1 MKTFPV
7 LWLIVFGNAWAD
19 GDPARGQK
27 RFEECA
33 ACHTLEAGKHGVGPS
48 LKGVFE
54 RTAGQA
60 PDFLYSPAMRRSK
73 IKWSPEALEQFIAD
87 PQKMVPANRMPYAGM
102 PEAADRADLV
112 AYLQK
117 AAK

>member
-1 MKTFPV
+1 
-7 LWLIVFGNAWAD
+7 LIVFGNAWAD

>member
-1 MKTFPV
+1 VKKFFLLCFLPAAA
-7 LWLIVFGNAWAD
+7 FAQ
-19 GDPARGQK
+19 GDPAKGEK

-33 ACHTLEAGKHGVGPS
+33 ACHTLEAGKNGVGPS

-54 RTAGQA
+54 RTSGQA
-60 PDFLYSPAMRRSK
+60 PDFLYSPAMRRAK
-73 IKWSPEALEQFIAD
+73 IRWTPQTVEEFIGD

-102 PEAADRADLV
+102 PEAKDRADLI

-117 AAK
+117 AAR